1 MDATGVVTHQKHGS
15 KTGADQQAID
25 LLPQHAQAQ
34 QLTSSIKVG
43 AKIMLLVWTA
53 VMAIIVYLFGI
64 TRGLDIVFILSY
76 TGWILASL

>member
-43 AKIMLLVWTA
+43 AIIMLLVWTH
-53 VMAIIVYLFGI
+53 
-64 TRGLDIVFILSY
+64 
-76 TGWILASL
+76 W